1 MLFPLAQSSSSQQQ
15 YVHVPTSDVSRD
27 PDFADE
33 KLLKVASER
42 PWSRCFKFSALVCAA
57 ILGLSAG
64 FSLGYTS
71 GYHWRPD
78 LSRTETPAD
87 ASGSCENPY
96 FRREWRS
103 LSKQEK
109 KDYLDAFQCFID
121 SPSVMGL
128 NGSLYNDFSWVHNL
142 VAHSTHTKAPFLTW
156 HRRFIFVYEKYL
168 QKSCGYKGAIPFWD
182 WTLDWDDITNSPIF
196 DSKLGF
202 GGDGDPKAPEHQNAH
217 CVTDLPFKNLR
228 PQWYGSAYDPHCLSR
243 SFNEDW
249 LAHYMNPEALE
260 KVMAATNYEEFYL
273 ALEMGP
279 HDIIPLGIRGDFT
292 AFTAPN
298 DPIFYLHHAQLDRVW
313 WLWQMRDKNN
323 RVHDY
328 GGEGDRGNVSLTDT
342 LPLAGLDKDLTV
354 ADIMDTEGGEMCY
367 RYMYS

>member
-1 MLFPLAQSSSSQQQ
+1 MFPLAQSSQQQQ

-33 KLLKVASER
+33 NLLKVTPRR
-42 PWSRCFKFSALVCAA
+42 PWSTCLKVAGLVCAA
-57 ILGLSAG
+57 VLGVSVVFA
-64 FSLGYTS
+64 LGYTS
-71 GYHWRPD
+71 GHHWRAD
-78 LSRTETPAD
+78 LSAAGTLAD
-87 ASGSCENPY
+87 ASGSCEEPY

-103 LSKQEK
+103 LSKQERR
-109 KDYLDAFQCFID
+109 DYIDAFQCFID

-168 QKSCGYKGAIPFWD
+168 RKSCGYEGALPFWD
-182 WTLDWDDITNSPIF
+182 WSLDWDDITNSPIF

-202 GGDGDPKAPEHQNAH
+202 GGDGDPEAPEHKGAH
-217 CVTDLPFKNLR
+217 CVTDLPFKDLT
-228 PQWYGSAYDPHCLSR
+228 PQWYGTTYDPHCLAR

-249 LAHYMNPEALE
+249 YAHYMNPEALE
-260 KVMAATNYEEFYL
+260 KVMAATSYEDFFL

-292 AFTAPN
+292 SFTAPN

-313 WLWQMRDKNN
+313 WLWQMRDKKN

-328 GGEGDRGNVSLTDT
+328 GGAGDRGNVSLTDT
-342 LPLAGLDKDLTV
+342 LPLAGLEKDVTV
-354 ADIMDTEGGEMCY
+354 ADIMDTERGEMCY